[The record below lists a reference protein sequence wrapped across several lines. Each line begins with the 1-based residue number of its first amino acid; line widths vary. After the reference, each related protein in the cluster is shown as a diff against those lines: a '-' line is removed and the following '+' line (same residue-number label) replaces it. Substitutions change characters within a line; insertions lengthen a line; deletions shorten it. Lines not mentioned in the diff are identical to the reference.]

1 VDVVVVDTAYMEEE
15 YFGCFLMIFFLLF
28 LFLFLIVIRQLA
40 K

>member
-1 VDVVVVDTAYMEEE
+1 MVDTAYMEE